1 MGAGYMSQ
9 GESRGFASNIERI
22 TEIVLKKIHY
32 FGMVFALLMMLLT
45 TVHAVGRYLLGL
57 PLPGLVELSSY
68 MLVTMIFLTAPYT
81 ALRKGHIAIGVLV
94 DRLSERTQAII
105 DIFIYLPCLAV
116 SVLAAWQTF
125 LRASFIMQE
134 RQVSTILSIPN
145 APFIFVVGLG
155 WSMFSVAILIHI
167 INAIS
172 RAIEK

>member
-1 MGAGYMSQ
+1 MSQ
-9 GESRGFASNIERI
+9 SKSRWLLGNIERI
-22 TEIVLKKIHY
+22 SEIVLKKIHY
-32 FGMVFALLMMLLT
+32 IGMVFALLMMLLT

-57 PLPGLVELSSY
+57 PVPGLVELSSY

-94 DRLSERTQAII
+94 DRLAERAQII
-105 DIFIYLPCLAV
+105 VDIFIYLLCLVV

-125 LRASFIMQE
+125 SRGFYIMQE

-145 APFIFVVGLG
+145 APFIFIVGIG

-167 INAIS
+167 IHSIS
-172 RAIEK
+172 KAIEK

>member
-1 MGAGYMSQ
+1 MSQ
-9 GESRGFASNIERI
+9 DENRGFASSIGWI
-22 TEIVLKKIHY
+22 TEIVLRKIHY
-32 FGMVFALLMMLLT
+32 IGMGFALMMMLLT

-57 PLPGLVELSSY
+57 PVPGLVEMSSY

-94 DRLSERTQAII
+94 DRLSERRQAII
-105 DIFIYLPCLAV
+105 DIFIYLPCLVV

-125 LRASFIMQE
+125 SRGFFIMQE

-145 APFIFVVGLG
+145 APFIFVVGIG

-167 INAIS
+167 ITSIS
-172 RAIEK
+172 RAIKK